1 MRTEINQNFQCAVG
15 HSKLCYYQKESVKS
29 HLCEEFAYEEDD
41 NVVDDEDYEP
51 EYDVKNT
58 VTKKLRKLKKIEENL
73 SNDVGSEAFKTLET
87 DLNAF
92 QGAKY
97 LGFFLL
103 SFSQNERKMY

>member
-1 MRTEINQNFQCAVG
+1 MTLKILVK
-15 HSKLCYYQKESVKS
+15 SKLCA
-29 HLCEEFAYEEDD
+29 EFAYEEDD
-41 NVVDDEDYEP
+41 NIVEDEDYEP

-58 VTKKLRKLKKIEENL
+58 VTKKLRKLKKVEENS

-97 LGFFLL
+97 LGFFSSRSLTMREKYISLAQLVLL
-103 SFSQNERKMY
+103 SLYIFMFT